1 MQELKVTA
9 NEAGQRLDKLLTKY
23 LNQAGKG
30 FLYKMMRKKNITL
43 NGKKCEG
50 AERLEEGDVIRL
62 FLADETIAK
71 FSQITAD
78 LSFAPSASKV
88 PQALKTPQ
96 TLNGRPLSE
105 SSTVCCKKTGK
116 ENSAQAVKLDII
128 YEDSHIL
135 IVNKPSGMLSQKA
148 KESDISLNEHILN
161 YLIQSGHL
169 PVEQLRTFKPSLC
182 NRLDRN
188 TSGIV
193 AAGKSMAGLQS
204 LSQMFHDRTIG
215 KYYLC
220 LTAGIIEKLSRV
232 EGWLFKDERTNKVE
246 ILFQERPGSAR
257 IITEYRPIKS
267 HDGVTLL
274 EVHLITGKT
283 HQIRAHLASVGHPL
297 IGDHKYGAS
306 QINREYEQ
314 KYHLQSQLLHAA
326 RLQFPVCTQ
335 TLCSVSKKEFTA
347 PLPKQFY
354 RIAAEKGVL

>member
-1 MQELKVTA
+1 MEEFEFQNTGSPE
-9 NEAGQRLDKLLTKY
+9 RIDKFLTS
-23 LNQAGKG
+23 
-30 FLYKMMRKKNITL
+30 FLP
-43 NGKKCEG
+43 
-50 AERLEEGDVIRL
+50 
-62 FLADETIAK
+62 
-71 FSQITAD
+71 D
-78 LSFAPSASKV
+78 LSRSHIQKLVKDGYVTVNGNTVKPNYKV
-88 PQALKTPQ
+88 GTDESVQ
-96 TLNGRPLSE
+96 TKIPEPETLPEIVPEDLP
-105 SSTVCCKKTGK
+105 
-116 ENSAQAVKLDII
+116 LDIL
-128 YEDSHIL
+128 YEDADIIL
-135 IVNKPSGMLSQKA
+135 INKPVGMLSQKA
-148 KESDISLNEHILN
+148 ARSDESLVEHLIS
-161 YLIQSGHL
+161 YLIQSHAL
-169 PVEQLRTFKPSLC
+169 TEEDLRTFRPSIC

-220 LTAGIIEKLSRV
+220 LTAGIIEKPSRV

>member
-1 MQELKVTA
+1 
-9 NEAGQRLDKLLTKY
+9 
-23 LNQAGKG
+23 
-30 FLYKMMRKKNITL
+30 
-43 NGKKCEG
+43 
-50 AERLEEGDVIRL
+50 
-62 FLADETIAK
+62 
-71 FSQITAD
+71 
-78 LSFAPSASKV
+78 
-88 PQALKTPQ
+88 
-96 TLNGRPLSE
+96 
-105 SSTVCCKKTGK
+105 
-116 ENSAQAVKLDII
+116 
-128 YEDSHIL
+128 
-135 IVNKPSGMLSQKA
+135 MLSQEA
-148 KESDISLNEHILN
+148 ARSDESLVEHLIS
-161 YLIQSGHL
+161 YLIQSHAL
-169 PVEQLRTFKPSLC
+169 TEEDLRTFRPSIC

-220 LTAGIIEKLSRV
+220 LTVGIIEKPSRV

-314 KYHLQSQLLHAA
+314 KYHLRSQPFFMLPDCSFRYVRKPYAA
-326 RLQFPVCTQ
+326 YPRKSLQRRFRNSFTGLQP
-335 TLCSVSKKEFTA
+335 KKECCNGNLEFKRTSW
-347 PLPKQFY
+347 FY
-354 RIAAEKGVL
+354 PGRYDQLHKYPV

>member
-1 MQELKVTA
+1 MDTFRFEITDEL
-9 NEAGQRLDKLLTKY
+9 EYLQGERIDKALSVLVDSVSRSFVQK
-23 LNQAGKG
+23 LI
-30 FLYKMMRKKNITL
+30 R
-43 NGKKCEG
+43 EG
-50 AERLEEGDVIRL
+50 AVFVGEKPVKANYRLRIDDVVSFELPENEEPDIL
-62 FLADETIAK
+62 PEDI
-71 FSQITAD
+71 
-78 LSFAPSASKV
+78 
-88 PQALKTPQ
+88 
-96 TLNGRPLSE
+96 PLSILYE
-105 SSTVCCKKTGK
+105 D
-116 ENSAQAVKLDII
+116 EDII
-128 YEDSHIL
+128 L
-135 IVNKPSGMLSQKA
+135 INKPVGMLSQKA
-148 KESDISLNEHILN
+148 ARSDESLVEHLIS
-161 YLIQSGHL
+161 YLIQSHAL
-169 PVEQLRTFKPSLC
+169 TEEDLRTFRPSIC

-193 AAGKSMAGLQS
+193 AAGRSMAGLQS

-220 LTAGIIEKLSRV
+220 LTAGIIEKPSRV

-297 IGDHKYGAS
+297 IGDRKYGAS

-335 TLCSVSKKEFTA
+335 TLYSVSKKEFTA

>member
-1 MQELKVTA
+1 
-9 NEAGQRLDKLLTKY
+9 
-23 LNQAGKG
+23 
-30 FLYKMMRKKNITL
+30 
-43 NGKKCEG
+43 
-50 AERLEEGDVIRL
+50 
-62 FLADETIAK
+62 
-71 FSQITAD
+71 
-78 LSFAPSASKV
+78 
-88 PQALKTPQ
+88 
-96 TLNGRPLSE
+96 
-105 SSTVCCKKTGK
+105 
-116 ENSAQAVKLDII
+116 
-128 YEDSHIL
+128 
-135 IVNKPSGMLSQKA
+135 MLSQKA
-148 KESDISLNEHILN
+148 ARSDESLVEHLIS
-161 YLIQSGHL
+161 YLIQSHAL
-169 PVEQLRTFKPSLC
+169 TEEDLRTFRPSIC

-220 LTAGIIEKLSRV
+220 LTAGIIEKPSRV

-314 KYHLQSQLLHAA
+314 KYHLQSQFLHAA

-335 TLCSVSKKEFTA
+335 TLCNVSKKEFTA

>member
-1 MQELKVTA
+1 MRELVISKY
-9 NEAGQRLDKLLTKY
+9 EAGQRFDKFLAKY
-23 LNQAGKG
+23 MELAPKS
-30 FLYKMMRKKNITL
+30 FFYKMMRKKNITL
-43 NGKKCEG
+43 NGKKAAGNEK
-50 AERLEEGDVIRL
+50 LEEGDTVKL
-62 FLADETIAK
+62 FLSEETIEG
-71 FSQITAD
+71 F
-78 LSFAPSASKV
+78 
-88 PQALKTPQ
+88 
-96 TLNGRPLSE
+96 RE
-105 SSTVCCKKTGK
+105 KKKRAVHTG
-116 ENSAQAVKLDII
+116 AKLDIL
-128 YEDSHIL
+128 YEDEQVML
-135 IVNKPSGMLSQKA
+135 INKPAGMLSQKA
-148 KESDISLNEHILN
+148 EKGDISMVEH
-161 YLIQSGHL
+161 LISHL
-169 PVEQLRTFKPSLC
+169 LDTGEVTEEMLKTFRPSLC

-220 LTAGIIEKLSRV
+220 LTAGIIEKPRRV

-335 TLCSVSKKEFTA
+335 TLYSVSKKEFTA

>member
-1 MQELKVTA
+1 
-9 NEAGQRLDKLLTKY
+9 
-23 LNQAGKG
+23 
-30 FLYKMMRKKNITL
+30 
-43 NGKKCEG
+43 
-50 AERLEEGDVIRL
+50 
-62 FLADETIAK
+62 
-71 FSQITAD
+71 
-78 LSFAPSASKV
+78 
-88 PQALKTPQ
+88 
-96 TLNGRPLSE
+96 
-105 SSTVCCKKTGK
+105 
-116 ENSAQAVKLDII
+116 
-128 YEDSHIL
+128 
-135 IVNKPSGMLSQKA
+135 
-148 KESDISLNEHILN
+148 
-161 YLIQSGHL
+161 
-169 PVEQLRTFKPSLC
+169 
-182 NRLDRN
+182 
-188 TSGIV
+188 
-193 AAGKSMAGLQS
+193 MAGLQS

-220 LTAGIIEKLSRV
+220 LTAGIIEKPSQV

-335 TLCSVSKKEFTA
+335 TLCNVSKKEFTA

-354 RIAAEKGVL
+354 RIA

>member
-1 MQELKVTA
+1 MTEEFKAEYTPGEEILRIDRFL
-9 NEAGQRLDKLLTKY
+9 GSRLEQVSRSYLQKLVKDGAVLV
-23 LNQAGKG
+23 
-30 FLYKMMRKKNITL
+30 
-43 NGKKCEG
+43 NGKPVKSSYKVENG
-50 AERLEEGDVIRL
+50 DRIRLEIPD
-62 FLADETIAK
+62 
-71 FSQITAD
+71 
-78 LSFAPSASKV
+78 
-88 PQALKTPQ
+88 
-96 TLNGRPLSE
+96 
-105 SSTVCCKKTGK
+105 
-116 ENSAQAVKLDII
+116 AVEPEIEAEPMALDIL
-128 YEDSHIL
+128 YEDSDIIL
-135 IVNKPSGMLSQKA
+135 INKPVGMLSQKA
-148 KESDISLNEHILN
+148 ARSDESLVEHLIS
-161 YLIQSGHL
+161 YLIQSHAL
-169 PVEQLRTFKPSLC
+169 TEEDLRTFRPSIC

-220 LTAGIIEKLSRV
+220 LTAGIIEKPSRV

-335 TLCSVSKKEFTA
+335 TLCNVSKKEFTA

>member
-1 MQELKVTA
+1 
-9 NEAGQRLDKLLTKY
+9 
-23 LNQAGKG
+23 
-30 FLYKMMRKKNITL
+30 
-43 NGKKCEG
+43 
-50 AERLEEGDVIRL
+50 
-62 FLADETIAK
+62 
-71 FSQITAD
+71 
-78 LSFAPSASKV
+78 
-88 PQALKTPQ
+88 
-96 TLNGRPLSE
+96 
-105 SSTVCCKKTGK
+105 
-116 ENSAQAVKLDII
+116 
-128 YEDSHIL
+128 
-135 IVNKPSGMLSQKA
+135 MLSQKA
-148 KESDISLNEHILN
+148 ARSDESLVEHLIS
-161 YLIQSGHL
+161 YLILSHAL
-169 PVEQLRTFKPSLC
+169 TEEDLRTFRPSIC

-220 LTAGIIEKLSRV
+220 LTAGIIEKPSRV

-297 IGDHKYGAS
+297 IGDRKYGAS

-326 RLQFPVCTQ
+326 RLQFPLCTQ
-335 TLCSVSKKEFTA
+335 TLYSVSKKEFTA

-354 RIAAEKGVL
+354 GIAAEKGVL

>member
-1 MQELKVTA
+1 MTEEFKAEYTPGEEILRIDRFL
-9 NEAGQRLDKLLTKY
+9 GSRLEQVSRSYLQKLVKDGAVLV
-23 LNQAGKG
+23 
-30 FLYKMMRKKNITL
+30 
-43 NGKKCEG
+43 NGKPVKSSYKVENG
-50 AERLEEGDVIRL
+50 DRIRLEIPD
-62 FLADETIAK
+62 
-71 FSQITAD
+71 
-78 LSFAPSASKV
+78 
-88 PQALKTPQ
+88 
-96 TLNGRPLSE
+96 
-105 SSTVCCKKTGK
+105 
-116 ENSAQAVKLDII
+116 AVEPEIEAEPMELDIL
-128 YEDSHIL
+128 YEDSDIIL
-135 IVNKPSGMLSQKA
+135 INKPVGMLSQKA
-148 KESDISLNEHILN
+148 ARSDESLVEHLIS
-161 YLIQSGHL
+161 YLIQSHAL
-169 PVEQLRTFKPSLC
+169 TEEDLRKFRPSIC

-220 LTAGIIEKLSRV
+220 LTAGIIEKPSQV

-335 TLCSVSKKEFTA
+335 TLCNVSKKEFTA

>member
-1 MQELKVTA
+1 MNKKTYLIEKAEKGLTIQQYLKQIAGFSNAQIRSMKFTE
-9 NEAGQRLDKLLTKY
+9 NGICLGGQRARVT
-23 LNQAGKG
+23 
-30 FLYKMMRKKNITL
+30 T
-43 NGKKCEG
+43 
-50 AERLEEGDVIRL
+50 RLSEGDVL
-62 FLADETIAK
+62 EVLLETKNSSSAHL
-71 FSQITAD
+71 
-78 LSFAPSASKV
+78 LSFEQMPDILYEDA
-88 PQALKTPQ
+88 
-96 TLNGRPLSE
+96 
-105 SSTVCCKKTGK
+105 
-116 ENSAQAVKLDII
+116 DII
-128 YEDSHIL
+128 L
-135 IVNKPSGMLSQKA
+135 INKPVGMLSQKA
-148 KESDISLNEHILN
+148 ARSDESLVEHLIS
-161 YLIQSGHL
+161 YLIQSHAL
-169 PVEQLRTFKPSLC
+169 TEEDLRKFRPSIC

-220 LTAGIIEKLSRV
+220 LTAGIIEKPSRV

-335 TLCSVSKKEFTA
+335 TLCNVSKKEFTA

>member
-1 MQELKVTA
+1 MQEIKITEQ
-9 NEAGQRLDKLLTKY
+9 EAGQRFDKLLGKY
-23 LNQAGKG
+23 LNKAPKS
-30 FLYKMMRKKNITL
+30 FLYKMLRKKNITL
-43 NGKKCEG
+43 NGKKASGNEKL
-50 AERLEEGDVIRL
+50 AKGDCVKL
-62 FLADETIAK
+62 FLSDETIQK
-71 FSQITAD
+71 FSETF
-78 LSFAPSASKV
+78 SGYTNVS
-88 PQALKTPQ
+88 
-96 TLNGRPLSE
+96 
-105 SSTVCCKKTGK
+105 
-116 ENSAQAVKLDII
+116 LDIL
-128 YEDSHIL
+128 YEDEDIIL
-135 IVNKPSGMLSQKA
+135 INKPVGMLSQKA
-148 KESDISLNEHILN
+148 ARSDESLVEHLISSI
-161 YLIQSGHL
+161 
-169 PVEQLRTFKPSLC
+169 C

-220 LTAGIIEKLSRV
+220 LTAGIIEKPSRV

-297 IGDHKYGAS
+297 IGDRKYGAS

-335 TLCSVSKKEFTA
+335 TLYSVSKKEFTA

>member
-1 MQELKVTA
+1 MQEIKITEQ
-9 NEAGQRLDKLLTKY
+9 EAGQRFDKLLGKY
-23 LNQAGKG
+23 LNKAPKS
-30 FLYKMMRKKNITL
+30 FLYKMLRKKNITL
-43 NGKKCEG
+43 NGKKASGNEKL
-50 AERLEEGDVIRL
+50 AKGDCVKL
-62 FLADETIAK
+62 FLSDETIQK
-71 FSQITAD
+71 FSEAFSGYTNV
-78 LSFAPSASKV
+78 S
-88 PQALKTPQ
+88 
-96 TLNGRPLSE
+96 
-105 SSTVCCKKTGK
+105 
-116 ENSAQAVKLDII
+116 LDIL
-128 YEDSHIL
+128 YEDADIIL
-135 IVNKPSGMLSQKA
+135 INKPVGMLSQKA
-148 KESDISLNEHILN
+148 ARSDESLVEHLIS
-161 YLIQSGHL
+161 YLIQSHAL
-169 PVEQLRTFKPSLC
+169 TEEDLRTFRPSIC

-220 LTAGIIEKLSRV
+220 LTAGIIEKPSRV

-314 KYHLQSQLLHAA
+314 KYHLQSQLLHAG

-335 TLCSVSKKEFTA
+335 TLCNVSKKEFTA

>member
-1 MQELKVTA
+1 MRELVISKY
-9 NEAGQRLDKLLTKY
+9 EAGQRFDKFLAKY
-23 LNQAGKG
+23 MELAPKS
-30 FLYKMMRKKNITL
+30 FFYKMMRKKNITL
-43 NGKKCEG
+43 NGKKAAGNEK
-50 AERLEEGDVIRL
+50 LEKGDTVKL
-62 FLADETIAK
+62 FLSEETIEG
-71 FSQITAD
+71 F
-78 LSFAPSASKV
+78 
-88 PQALKTPQ
+88 
-96 TLNGRPLSE
+96 RE
-105 SSTVCCKKTGK
+105 KKKRAVHTG
-116 ENSAQAVKLDII
+116 AKLDIL
-128 YEDSHIL
+128 YEDEQVML
-135 IVNKPSGMLSQKA
+135 INKPAGMLSQKA
-148 KESDISLNEHILN
+148 EKGDISMVEH
-161 YLIQSGHL
+161 LISHL
-169 PVEQLRTFKPSLC
+169 LDTGEVTEEMLKTFRPSLC

-220 LTAGIIEKLSRV
+220 LTAGIIEKPSRV

-335 TLCSVSKKEFTA
+335 TLCNVSKKEFTA

>member
-1 MQELKVTA
+1 MQTLTVTP
-9 NEAGQRLDKLLTKY
+9 NEAGQRMDKLLAKY
-23 LNQAGKG
+23 LDQAGKG

-43 NGKKCEG
+43 NGKKCDGSEH
-50 AERLEEGDVIRL
+50 LKEGDEIQL
-62 FLADETIAK
+62 FLADGTIEK
-71 FSQITAD
+71 FQA
-78 LSFAPSASKV
+78 AHKV
-88 PQALKTPQ
+88 PGGTAAGHGYK
-96 TLNGRPLSE
+96 
-105 SSTVCCKKTGK
+105 
-116 ENSAQAVKLDII
+116 KLDII
-128 YEDSHIL
+128 YEDKHIL
-135 IVNKPSGMLSQKA
+135 AVNKPSGMLSQKA
-148 KESDISLNEHILN
+148 REGDMSLNEYILN
-161 YLIQSGHL
+161 YLIDSGGL
-169 PVEQLRTFKPSLC
+169 PISQLRTFKPSIC

-220 LTAGIIEKLSRV
+220 LTAGIIEKPSRV

-335 TLCSVSKKEFTA
+335 TLCNVSKKEFTA

>member
-1 MQELKVTA
+1 
-9 NEAGQRLDKLLTKY
+9 
-23 LNQAGKG
+23 
-30 FLYKMMRKKNITL
+30 
-43 NGKKCEG
+43 
-50 AERLEEGDVIRL
+50 
-62 FLADETIAK
+62 
-71 FSQITAD
+71 
-78 LSFAPSASKV
+78 
-88 PQALKTPQ
+88 
-96 TLNGRPLSE
+96 
-105 SSTVCCKKTGK
+105 
-116 ENSAQAVKLDII
+116 
-128 YEDSHIL
+128 
-135 IVNKPSGMLSQKA
+135 
-148 KESDISLNEHILN
+148 
-161 YLIQSGHL
+161 
-169 PVEQLRTFKPSLC
+169 
-182 NRLDRN
+182 
-188 TSGIV
+188 
-193 AAGKSMAGLQS
+193 MAGLQS

-220 LTAGIIEKLSRV
+220 LTAGIIEKPSRV

-314 KYHLQSQLLHAA
+314 KYHLRSQLLHAA